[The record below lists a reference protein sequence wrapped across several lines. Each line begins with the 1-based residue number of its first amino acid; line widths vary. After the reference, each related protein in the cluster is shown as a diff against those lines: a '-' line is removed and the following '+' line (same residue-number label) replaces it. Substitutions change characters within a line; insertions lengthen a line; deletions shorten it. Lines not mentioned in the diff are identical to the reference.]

1 MTDGAIAITGMACR
15 LPGANT
21 PERFWHNLCRG
32 VESISRF
39 TVDEL
44 VAAGLDPDLVRRPDY
59 VPARGVVERGEC
71 FDRELFGY
79 SPAEAAGFDPQH
91 RVFLETSAAALD
103 AAAIDPQRFP
113 GWIGVFAG
121 GNMVNPGLPAVDA
134 DEVARLIG
142 YEKDFLATKV
152 AYKLGLRGPA
162 LTVQTACS
170 TALVAIHY
178 AAQSL
183 LSYECDA
190 AIAGGVSLWMPQAIG
205 YLHRPGSINS
215 ADGHCRA
222 FDADATGTVGGNGV
236 AAVVVRRL
244 TDALA
249 DGDPIV
255 AVIRGSAVNNDGAEK
270 VGYITPSVSGQR
282 AVIQLAL
289 ARAGVDPG
297 DVGYVEAHGTGTRIG
312 DPVEVAALTQAFR
325 EETDRV
331 GYCRLGSV
339 KTNIGH
345 TGPAAGAV
353 GVIKTA
359 LMLRHREF
367 VPTLHYRR
375 PNPEL
380 ELESSPFVVA
390 DRYEPWRGD
399 GPLLAE
405 VSSFG
410 MGGTNVHA
418 VLESAPDRTRP
429 VAARRPRVF
438 CLSANAPAALRRM
451 RDDLADHLDSA
462 EHDVDTADVALTL
475 ANGRR
480 RFGHRGAVVA
490 SDPAELAAALRTT
503 RPAVTAT
510 AKAGVAF
517 LFPGQG
523 ALRSGFGGS
532 AHRLLPVF
540 RRTFDDLATAARE
553 RFGVDLGAALEPATD
568 PSWLRDT
575 VHQQLSLFAVGYAFA
590 QQFMAF
596 GVTPSTM
603 LGHSIG
609 EYVAATVAGLWTP
622 LDALALIHERGRAMR
637 NTPPGGMAVV
647 TAPAEQ
653 VRELLDAR
661 PDLSLAVAGS
671 RHSVLAGP
679 AGAIEALRADGLTA
693 RLLDTDR
700 AFHSPLVRPAAE
712 ALGAVVAAVPSAK
725 PTLPFLSNL
734 TGRPADAN
742 RVTQASYWVDHLV
755 STVQLGACTDT
766 LLASGCRVF
775 LELGPGRSMTRPLT
789 GHPDWRPEFRAITVD
804 GAEDENEEHA
814 LLAALAALWEHGFD
828 VDVLVGESSGQR
840 CTLPAYSFEPTG
852 GTTTV
857 RPPLIEEVGAGDRPG
872 GPLSERLAGIWC
884 SVLGVTEV
892 SDEDDFYRLGG
903 ESIMSINLLGRIRD
917 ALDIAVPL
925 AAFTERPVFGRLL
938 ELAGQAQ
945 PEAPADRANLL
956 TLRANGERPPLFLAA
971 PAAGSS
977 LVYRRLAGLLDPEQ
991 PCYGLESPG
1000 LHDGATPLRRFE
1012 DIAAHH
1018 VELVRRVQPDGP
1030 YLLGG
1035 WSVGAMVAHEMTR
1048 LLTEA
1053 GETVTGLVAIDACVF
1068 DTAGRALRSR
1078 PGFLARTLRSMAS
1091 NRLYGPPGADAVVR
1105 DVPGID
1111 FARVFNAN
1119 LAAML
1124 RYRPRPVPCDI
1135 VVFKTVRRAGE
1146 AEALRRKVAPLYR
1159 GTTRVVAAPGDHWSI
1174 LGEHVEW
1181 LAGRINGMLEA
1192 AVVPPVGRLRPAGSP
1207 TSKKGSW

>member
-1 MTDGAIAITGMACR
+1 MTDGAAIAITGMACR

-39 TVDEL
+39 TAGQL
-44 VAAGLDPDLVRRPDY
+44 VAAGLDPDLVRRPEY
-59 VPARGVVERGEC
+59 VPARGVLDRGGC
-71 FDRELFGY
+71 FDHELFGY

-121 GNMVNPGLPAVDA
+121 SNAVNPDLPAADA
-134 DEVARLIG
+134 DEVTRLIG

-162 LTVQTACS
+162 LTLQTACS

-190 AIAGGVSLWMPQAIG
+190 AIAGGASLWMPQVVG
-205 YLHRPGSINS
+205 HLYRPGSIS
-215 ADGHCRA
+215 SVDGRCRP

-236 AAVVVRRL
+236 AAVVLRRL
-244 TDALA
+244 ADALA
-249 DGDPIV
+249 EGDPIV
-255 AVIRGSAVNNDGAEK
+255 AVLRGSAVNNDGAGK
-270 VGYITPSVSGQR
+270 VGYIAPSVTGQR

-297 DVGYVEAHGTGTRIG
+297 DVGYVEAHGTGTRVG

-339 KTNIGH
+339 KGNIGH
-345 TGPAAGAV
+345 TGPAAGAA
-353 GVIKTA
+353 GVIKAA
-359 LMLRHREF
+359 LMVQHREF

-390 DRYEPWRGD
+390 DRREPWRGD
-399 GPLLAE
+399 GPLLAG

-410 MGGTNVHA
+410 MGGTNAHA

-429 VAARRPRVF
+429 VTTRRPRVF

-451 RDDLADHLDSA
+451 RDELADHVESTADS
-462 EHDVDTADVALTL
+462 VDTAEVALTL
-475 ANGRR
+475 AGGRR
-480 RFGHRGAVVA
+480 RFAFRGAVVA
-490 SDPAELAAALRTT
+490 ADPAGLVAALRTAN
-503 RPAVTAT
+503 PPVTASPE
-510 AKAGVAF
+510 AGVAF

-523 ALRSGFGGS
+523 ALRSGFGRS

-540 RRTFDDLATAARE
+540 RTTFDELATAARE
-553 RFGVDLGAALEPATD
+553 RFGVELGAALDPATD
-568 PSWLRDT
+568 PAWLRDT
-575 VHQQLSLFAVGYAFA
+575 VHQQLGLFAIGYALA
-590 QQFMAF
+590 RQFIAF

-609 EYVAATVAGLWTP
+609 EYVAATVAGLWNP
-622 LDALALIHERGRAMR
+622 LDALSIIHERGRAMR
-637 NTPPGGMAVV
+637 DTPPGGMAVV
-647 TAPAEQ
+647 TVPPGE
-653 VRELLDAR
+653 VRELLVSR
-661 PDLSLAVAGS
+661 PDLTLAVAGS

-679 AGAIEALRADGLTA
+679 ADAIEALRADGLA
-693 RLLDTDR
+693 ERLLDTDR
-700 AFHSPLVRPAAE
+700 AFHSPLVHPAAE
-712 ALGAVVAAVPSAK
+712 ALGTVVAAMPSAK

-742 RVTQASYWVDHLV
+742 RVAQASYWVDHLV
-755 STVQLGACTDT
+755 STVQLAANTET
-766 LLASGCRVF
+766 LLTGGSRVF
-775 LELGPGRSMTRPLT
+775 VELGPGRSMTRSLI
-789 GHPDWRPEFRAITVD
+789 GHPHWRPEFRAITVD
-804 GAEDENEEHA
+804 GADGEEHA
-814 LLAALAALWEHGFD
+814 LLTALAGLWEHGFD
-828 VDVLVGESSGQR
+828 VDVAAGESSGRR
-840 CTLPAYSFEPTG
+840 CTLPAYPFEPTECS
-852 GTTTV
+852 TAV
-857 RPPLIEEVGAGDRPG
+857 RPRLVEKPSVPGRPDG
-872 GPLSERLAGIWC
+872 SLRERLAGIWC
-884 SVLGVTEV
+884 SALGVTAV

-903 ESIMSINLLGRIRD
+903 ESITSINLLGRIRD
-917 ALDIAVPL
+917 ELGIAVPL
-925 AAFTERPVFGRLL
+925 TAFSERPVFGRLI
-938 ELAGQAQ
+938 ELARQAQ
-945 PEAPADRANLL
+945 PETPAAVTNLL
-956 TLRANGERPPLFLAA
+956 TLRATGERPPLFLAA

-977 LVYRRLAGLLDPEQ
+977 LVYRRLVGLLDPEQ

-1000 LHDGATPLRRFE
+1000 LHDGAAPLRRFE

-1018 VELVRRVQPDGP
+1018 VELIRRVRPKGP

-1035 WSVGAMVAHEMTR
+1035 WSVGAMVAHEMAR
-1048 LLTEA
+1048 QLTEG

-1068 DTAGRALRSR
+1068 GTAGRALHRR
-1078 PGFLARTLRSMAS
+1078 PGFLVRTLRSMAS
-1091 NRLYGPPGADAVVR
+1091 NRLSGPPGVDDLVR
-1105 DVPGID
+1105 DVPGVD

-1119 LAAML
+1119 LAATL

-1135 VVFKTVRRAGE
+1135 VVFKTVRRPGE
-1146 AEALRRKVAPLYR
+1146 AEALRREVAPLYR
-1159 GTTRVVAAPGDHWSI
+1159 GTTTVVASPGDHWSI
-1174 LGEHVEW
+1174 LGEHVGW
-1181 LAGRINGMLEA
+1181 LAGRIDEML
-1192 AVVPPVGRLRPAGSP
+1192 GSP
-1207 TSKKGSW
+1207 LSLPLAG

>member
-1 MTDGAIAITGMACR
+1 MTDDAAIAITGMACR

-21 PERFWHNLCRG
+21 PERFWHNLCHG
-32 VESISRF
+32 VEGISRF
-39 TVDEL
+39 TVGQL

-59 VPARGVVERGEC
+59 VPARGVIERGEC
-71 FDRELFGY
+71 FDHELFGY

-103 AAAIDPQRFP
+103 AAAIDPHRFP

-121 GNMVNPGLPAVDA
+121 SSTVNPDLPAADS
-134 DEVARLIG
+134 DEVTRLLG

-190 AIAGGVSLWMPQAIG
+190 AVAGGASLWMPQVVG
-205 YLHRPGSINS
+205 HLYQPGSINS
-215 ADGHCRA
+215 VDGHCRA

-244 TDALA
+244 ADALA
-249 DGDPIV
+249 EGDPIV
-255 AVIRGSAVNNDGAEK
+255 AVLRGSAVNNDGAEK
-270 VGYITPSVSGQR
+270 VGYIAPSVTGQR
-282 AVIQLAL
+282 AVIRLAL

-297 DVGYVEAHGTGTRIG
+297 DVGYVEAHGTGTRVG
-312 DPVEVAALTQAFR
+312 DPIEVAALTQAFR
-325 EETDRV
+325 EGTERV

-339 KTNIGH
+339 KGNIGH
-345 TGPAAGAV
+345 TGPAAGAA
-353 GVIKTA
+353 GVIKAA

-390 DRYEPWRGD
+390 DRHEPWRGD
-399 GPLLAE
+399 GPLLAG

-429 VAARRPRVF
+429 VSPRRPRVF
-438 CLSANAPAALRRM
+438 CLSAHAPAALRRM
-451 RDDLADHLDSA
+451 RDELADHVESTVDS
-462 EHDVDTADVALTL
+462 VDTADVARTL
-475 ANGRR
+475 ADGRR
-480 RFGHRGAVVA
+480 RFAFRGAVVA
-490 SDPAELAAALRTT
+490 ADPAGLAAALRTAK
-503 RPAVTAT
+503 PAVTA
-510 AKAGVAF
+510 AADVGVAF

-523 ALRSGFGGS
+523 ALRSGFGRS
-532 AHRLLPVF
+532 AHELLPVF
-540 RRTFDDLATAARE
+540 RATFDELATAARE
-553 RFGVDLGAALEPATD
+553 RFGVELGAALDPATD
-568 PSWLRDT
+568 PAWLRDT
-575 VHQQLSLFAVGYAFA
+575 VHQQLGLFAIGYAFA
-590 QQFMAF
+590 RQFMAF

-609 EYVAATVAGLWTP
+609 EYVAATVAGLWSP
-622 LDALALIHERGRAMR
+622 LDALSVIHERGRAMR
-637 NTPPGGMAVV
+637 DTPAGGMAVV
-647 TAPAEQ
+647 AVPAGK
-653 VRELLDAR
+653 VRELLVSR
-661 PDLSLAVAGS
+661 PDLTLAVAGS
-671 RHSVLAGP
+671 HHSVLAGP
-679 AGAIEALRADGLTA
+679 AGAIEALRADGLTE

-712 ALGAVVAAVPSAK
+712 ALGTVVAATPSAR
-725 PTLPFLSNL
+725 PALPFLSNL
-734 TGRPADAN
+734 TGGPADAN

-755 STVQLGACTDT
+755 STVQLAANTDT
-766 LLASGCRVF
+766 LLAGGSQVF
-775 LELGPGRSMTRPLT
+775 VELGPGRSMTRSLT
-789 GHPDWRPEFRAITVD
+789 GHPHWRPEFRAITVD
-804 GAEDENEEHA
+804 GTKDEGEEHA
-814 LLAALAALWEHGFD
+814 LLTALAGLWEHGFD
-828 VDVLVGESSGQR
+828 IDIDVPAGEPSGQR
-840 CTLPAYSFEPTG
+840 CTLPTYPFEPTDCS
-852 GTTTV
+852 TAV
-857 RPPLIEEVGAGDRPG
+857 RPRLVEKVSGTGRPE
-872 GPLSERLAGIWC
+872 GPLPERLADIWC
-884 SVLGVTEV
+884 SVLGVPGV

-903 ESIMSINLLGRIRD
+903 ESITSITLLGRIRD
-917 ALDIAVPL
+917 QLDIAVPL
-925 AAFTERPVFGRLL
+925 TSFSERPVFGRLV
-938 ELAGQAQ
+938 ELARQAR
-945 PEAPADRANLL
+945 PETPANLL
-956 TLRANGERPPLFLAA
+956 TLRATGERPPLFLAA

-977 LVYRRLAGLLDPEQ
+977 LVYRRLVELLDPDQ

-1018 VELVRRVQPDGP
+1018 VELIRRVRPEGP

-1048 LLTEA
+1048 QLIEA

-1068 DTAGRALRSR
+1068 GTAGRALGRQ
-1078 PGFLARTLRSMAS
+1078 PGFLVRTLGSMVG
-1091 NRLYGPPGADAVVR
+1091 NRLHGPPGVGDLARDA
-1105 DVPGID
+1105 PGVD

-1146 AEALRRKVAPLYR
+1146 AEALRARVAPLYR
-1159 GTTRVVAAPGDHWSI
+1159 GTTTVVASPGDHWSI
-1174 LGEHVEW
+1174 LGEHVGW
-1181 LAGRINGMLEA
+1181 LAGRINGML
-1192 AVVPPVGRLRPAGSP
+1192 GSP
-1207 TSKKGSW
+1207 LSLPLAG